1 MNELA
6 NNPKQPP
13 SATRKSLSERIA
25 ARIQQQSSASTAARN
40 RSVFISLREDI
51 QQAVTD
57 GWSLLAIW
65 QVLFDEQRVTF
76 TYQAFRRYAR
86 QLVDNPV
93 SASSNEHQTME
104 TLEAAADAC
113 AFSAKPTKGLLP

>member
-1 MNELA
+1 MNKPA
-6 NNPKQPP
+6 NNPKQPTP
-13 SATRKSLSERIA
+13 TTRKSLSERIA

-86 QLVDNPV
+86 QLIDSPPSVN
-93 SASSNEHQTME
+93 SSEHQTRE
-104 TLEAAADAC
+104 TLEPTADTF
-113 AFSAKPTKGLLP
+113 AFSAKPTKGLLT

>member
-1 MNELA
+1 MG
-6 NNPKQPP
+6 
-13 SATRKSLSERIA
+13 TLSERIA
-25 ARIQQQSSASTAARN
+25 ARTQLKPTASTAARN
-40 RSVFISLREDI
+40 RSVFISLRKEI

-65 QVLFDEQRVTF
+65 KTLFEEGRISF

-86 QLVDNPV
+86 QLIDS
-93 SASSNEHQTME
+93 SASVNSSEHQARE
-104 TLEAAADAC
+104 TLEPTADTF

>member
-1 MNELA
+1 MG
-6 NNPKQPP
+6 
-13 SATRKSLSERIA
+13 TLSERIA
-25 ARIQQQSSASTAARN
+25 ARTQLKPTASTAARN
-40 RSVFISLREDI
+40 RSVFISLRKEI

-65 QVLFDEQRVTF
+65 KTLFDEGRISF

-86 QLVDNPV
+86 KLVDKPV
-93 SASSNEHQTME
+93 SASRSEHETGE
-104 TLEAAADAC
+104 TLEAAADTC

>member
-1 MNELA
+1 MSPRTIQNTFH
-6 NNPKQPP
+6 PP
-13 SATRKSLSERIA
+13 PRKSLSERIA
-25 ARIQQQSSASTAARN
+25 ARIQQQTDASTAARN

-86 QLVDNPV
+86 QLVDNPA
-93 SASSNEHQTME
+93 SASSSEHPTGE
-104 TLEAAADAC
+104 TLEAAADTY
-113 AFSAKPTKGLLP
+113 AFSAKPTKALLP